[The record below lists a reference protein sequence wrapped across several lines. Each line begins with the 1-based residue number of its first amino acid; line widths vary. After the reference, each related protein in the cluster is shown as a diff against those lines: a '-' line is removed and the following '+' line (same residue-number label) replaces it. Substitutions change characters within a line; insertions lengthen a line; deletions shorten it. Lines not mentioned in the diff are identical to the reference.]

1 MPEKV
6 LELGSAVV
14 ECAFMYEYELDW
26 AKKRGTSFYRSKEKK
41 VSTNPFTS
49 YLMNKKW
56 TLEEEFNKH
65 LLNLHQVTVSSIF
78 TIKYN
83 LTLQAG
89 LQATEVGFK
98 EEPEDD
104 EPEPLE
110 MEHIHLPVGLWCV
123 GTLISLLCLIA
134 EIIIHRKTDVT
145 IARLESENPGE
156 IVLNKCRASRLSDTE
171 GAENNVG
178 TEV

>member
-1 MPEKV
+1 M
-6 LELGSAVV
+6 
-14 ECAFMYEYELDW
+14 
-26 AKKRGTSFYRSKEKK
+26 
-41 VSTNPFTS
+41 
-49 YLMNKKW
+49 
-56 TLEEEFNKH
+56 
-65 LLNLHQVTVSSIF
+65 I
-78 TIKYN
+78 
-83 LTLQAG
+83 
-89 LQATEVGFK
+89 EVGFK

-156 IVLNKCRASRLSDTE
+156 MVLNNAWDCSHRQLLLELWMMK
-171 GAENNVG
+171 
-178 TEV
+178 